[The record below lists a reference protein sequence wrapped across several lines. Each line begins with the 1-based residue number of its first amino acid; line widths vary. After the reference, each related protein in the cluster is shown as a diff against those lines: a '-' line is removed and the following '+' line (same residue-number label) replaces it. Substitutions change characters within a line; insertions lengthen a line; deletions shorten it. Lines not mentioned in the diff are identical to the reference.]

1 MNKILKNFYCIEGI
15 DGSGK
20 TSIIQR
26 LQTLCNNNKLKYHF
40 TKEPSQG
47 VIGEFIRQ
55 QLTNFKNPLKKASL
69 AHLYVADRYE
79 HLYNT
84 KNGIIKILN
93 KGKTKVITDRYLF
106 SSIAYQGKLGYKLN
120 KDFPLPEKLFFIKT
134 DPNIAYKRIQQNRT
148 QTDIF
153 ELEASI
159 LKETNFKYMK
169 ILKIFDSLIDVV
181 YIENSNKEDLEINTR
196 KIFDLIK
203 F

>member
-20 TSIIQR
+20 TSIIQK
-26 LQTLCNNNKLKYHF
+26 LQKLCNNKLKYHF

-47 VIGEFIRQ
+47 IIGKFIRE
-55 QLTNFKNPLKKASL
+55 QLTNFKNPLRRVSL
-69 AHLYVADRYE
+69 AHLYTADRYE

-84 KNGIIKILN
+84 KNGILEILN
-93 KGKTKVITDRYLF
+93 TGKTKVITDRYLF
-106 SSIAYQGKLGYKLN
+106 SSIVYQGELGYKLN

-134 DPNIAYKRIQQNRT
+134 DPNIAYKRIQENRI
-148 QTDIF
+148 QADLFEFEAAKFKDINSRYT
-153 ELEASI
+153 E
-159 LKETNFKYMK
+159 M
-169 ILKIFDSLIDVV
+169 LKIFDGLIDIV
-181 YIENSNKEDLEINTR
+181 YIENSNKEDLETSTR